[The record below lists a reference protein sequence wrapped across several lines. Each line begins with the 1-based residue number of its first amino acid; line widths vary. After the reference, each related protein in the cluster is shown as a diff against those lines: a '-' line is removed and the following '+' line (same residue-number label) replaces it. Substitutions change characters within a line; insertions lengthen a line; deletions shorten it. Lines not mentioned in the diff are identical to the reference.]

1 MGSDVVDAAAVKSSK
16 QTPSTNKQET
26 PIAPAYPDW
35 QASMQHFIPAY
46 GTPLTYHPIFPHGG
60 LYSHPNIA
68 GPAPVTT
75 ETDGKGP
82 NEEERVIMKKSKGDL
97 GDTAGGKSK
106 ENVSG
111 FGNDAASQR
120 WLNLVAL
127 HHSPSGSED
136 ASNSS
141 EKNMSQQ
148 EEAKE
153 RRFDQMTGHG
163 ANGQNGTLAIESSP
177 NAPRQSAT
185 NLNHAS
191 LPGKP
196 ASNSNIRTNLW
207 NGSSAGAVA
216 LKSKPSESDASP
228 QVAPSRIV
236 GHEDERELKKLKR
249 KQSNR
254 ESARRSRLRK
264 QEECEQLQTS
274 VERLNNENET
284 LKKNIKELS
293 EKCEALSNEN
303 AAIRAELER
312 SFGADI
318 SLQNYTLTQLVN
330 GDDDAKNDRPK
341 EIGSASEDIV
351 NSLNSKGNLG
361 TQTY

>member
-16 QTPSTNKQET
+16 QTPSTTKET
-26 PIAPAYPDW
+26 PIAPAPAYPNW
-35 QASMQHFIPAY
+35 QTSMQHFIPAY
-46 GTPLTYHPIFPHGG
+46 GAPLTYHPIYPHGG

-75 ETDGKGP
+75 EIDGKGP
-82 NEEERVIMKKSKGDL
+82 EKEERVIMKKSKGDL
-97 GDTAGGKSK
+97 GDTAGGKSR

-120 WLNLVAL
+120 WLN
-127 HHSPSGSED
+127 
-136 ASNSS
+136 
-141 EKNMSQQ
+141 

-163 ANGQNGTLAIESSP
+163 ANGQNGILAIESSP
-177 NAPRQSAT
+177 NAMRQSAT

-236 GHEDERELKKLKR
+236 GHEDEREQKKLKR

-274 VERLNNENET
+274 VDRLNNENET

-293 EKCEALSNEN
+293 EKCEVLSNEN

-330 GDDDAKNDRPK
+330 GDDDAKNERHK

-351 NSLNSKGNLG
+351 NSLNSNGNLG
-361 TQTY
+361 TQTH